1 MLAATRPIPLRYKP
15 LPPPARWSAQRVR
28 LQLQGPR
35 NVRRHFA
42 RAAARV
48 ATLLVADLLAYLGA
62 RELLRA
68 LRDAAVLG
76 TGVADLV
83 KAAIPGGV
91 WGGWQLAAA
100 LLIGLAVMGNY
111 HRGNRRRD
119 AARLFI
125 GVGLGAVLS
134 FWYPLWHGGSAVA
147 TQFVAIWLGMW
158 LAFLMERLAID
169 AVVLRLTPGDHHA
182 ERVVFVGNPTD
193 EAAVRVQRQLLSGD
207 QMTSAG
213 WISTNGT
220 SHAGVI
226 GSVRDFWQLLQF
238 AAPETVVVCGRLSDE
253 YFEAVVS
260 ASSAAGCRL
269 LAVPR
274 YEGLAEMLPGVVWH
288 RGLPFVN
295 LTMPWRRA
303 GQLLLKRMIDIMG
316 SLVGLAL
323 VSPIALA
330 AAVAI
335 KLDSRGPVFFSQER
349 VGFGGRAFRMLKFR
363 TMRDGADAEKQTV
376 AHLNQ
381 TGDPRLFKIRGD
393 PRVTRVGAWLRR
405 WSLDELPQLLNVLRG
420 DMSLVGPRPFF
431 QADLAGYSDHHYA
444 RLGAKPGIT
453 GLWQVSGRSSV
464 VDFEEVVRLDSEYV
478 DRWSHWLD
486 VKILFRTV
494 PAVVRR
500 TGAY

>member
-1 MLAATRPIPLRYKP
+1 MLAATRPIPVKSKP
-15 LPPPARWSAQRVR
+15 PRPGVRWSAQRVR

-35 NVRRHFA
+35 NVRRHVA

-48 ATLLVADLLAYLGA
+48 ATLLVADVMVYLGA

-68 LRDAAVLG
+68 LRDSAVLG
-76 TGVADLV
+76 TGLANLVAAV
-83 KAAIPGGV
+83 IPHGV
-91 WGGWQLAAA
+91 WGGWQLATA
-100 LLIGLAVMGNY
+100 LVIGLAVMGNY
-111 HRGNRRRD
+111 RQGNRRRD
-119 AARLFI
+119 ATRLLV
-125 GVGLGAVLS
+125 GVALGAVLS
-134 FWYPLWHGGSAVA
+134 FWYPLWHGGAAVA
-147 TQFVAIWLGMW
+147 TQFVATAAGMW

-169 AVVLRLTPGDHHA
+169 AVVLRLKPGAHHV
-182 ERVVFVGNPTD
+182 ERVVFVGNPID
-193 EAAVRVQRQLLSGD
+193 EAAIRVQRQLLSRGK
-207 QMTSAG
+207 MASAG

-220 SHAGVI
+220 NHAGVI
-226 GSVRDFWQLLQF
+226 GSVRNFWQLLQRT
-238 AAPETVVVCGRLSDE
+238 APETVVVCGRLADE
-253 YFEAVVS
+253 HFEAVVN

-274 YEGLAEMLPGVVWH
+274 YDGLADLLPGVVWQ
-288 RGLPFVN
+288 RGLPFVD

-303 GQLLLKRMIDIMG
+303 GALLLKRLIDIVG
-316 SLVGLAL
+316 SLIGLAL

-330 AAVAI
+330 AAAAI
-335 KLDSRGPVFFSQER
+335 KLDSRGPVLFAQER
-349 VGFGGRAFRMLKFR
+349 VGFGGRVFRMLKFR
-363 TMRDGADAEKQTV
+363 TMRVGADQEKEAV
-376 AHLNQ
+376 AHLNH
-381 TGDPRLFKIRGD
+381 TGDPRLFKILGD

-431 QADLAGYSDHHYA
+431 QADLAGYSDHHYV

>member
-1 MLAATRPIPLRYKP
+1 
-15 LPPPARWSAQRVR
+15 
-28 LQLQGPR
+28 
-35 NVRRHFA
+35 
-42 RAAARV
+42 
-48 ATLLVADLLAYLGA
+48 
-62 RELLRA
+62 
-68 LRDAAVLG
+68 
-76 TGVADLV
+76 
-83 KAAIPGGV
+83 
-91 WGGWQLAAA
+91 
-100 LLIGLAVMGNY
+100 
-111 HRGNRRRD
+111 
-119 AARLFI
+119 
-125 GVGLGAVLS
+125 
-134 FWYPLWHGGSAVA
+134 
-147 TQFVAIWLGMW
+147 
-158 LAFLMERLAID
+158 
-169 AVVLRLTPGDHHA
+169 
-182 ERVVFVGNPTD
+182 
-193 EAAVRVQRQLLSGD
+193 
-207 QMTSAG
+207 
-213 WISTNGT
+213 
-220 SHAGVI
+220 
-226 GSVRDFWQLLQF
+226 
-238 AAPETVVVCGRLSDE
+238 
-253 YFEAVVS
+253 
-260 ASSAAGCRL
+260 
-269 LAVPR
+269 
-274 YEGLAEMLPGVVWH
+274 
-288 RGLPFVN
+288 
-295 LTMPWRRA
+295 
-303 GQLLLKRMIDIMG
+303 MG
-316 SLVGLAL
+316 SLIGLAL

-349 VGFGGRAFRMLKFR
+349 VGFGGRVFRMLKFR